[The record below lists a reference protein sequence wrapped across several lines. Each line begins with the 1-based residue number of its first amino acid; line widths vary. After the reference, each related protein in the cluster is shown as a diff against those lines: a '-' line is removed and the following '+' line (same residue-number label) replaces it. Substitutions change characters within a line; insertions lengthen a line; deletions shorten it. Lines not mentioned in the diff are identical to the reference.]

1 MAIVGLT
8 LDASRVHE
16 LDRDPAK
23 GTPEATRFTL
33 GTIDSRVFGKI
44 RDKGT
49 AFKMDPSRLDDEVET
64 TINQEEVNF
73 ELCQFGIL
81 HWENFEDK
89 DGQDIA
95 FKTVKRNMRGKSYTI
110 VDPDVLCRL
119 PRIDLA
125 ELAKEISKDNDV
137 TEDDAKN

>member
-1 MAIVGLT
+1 MAIIGLS
-8 LDASRVHE
+8 LDATRVHE
-16 LDRDPAK
+16 LSRDPAK

-33 GTIDSRVFGKI
+33 GTIDSRVYGKI

-49 AFKMDPSRLDDEVET
+49 AFKMDPTQLDDEVET

-73 ELCQFGIL
+73 ELCQFGIT
-81 HWENFEDK
+81 HWENFQDK
-89 DGQDIA
+89 EGGDIP
-95 FKTVKRNMRGKSYTI
+95 FKTIKRNMKGKSYVI

-125 ELAKEISKDNDV
+125 ELAGEIGKENDLSG
-137 TEDDAKN
+137 DDAKN